1 MFREI
6 RKHARKAGQPPGTLL
21 YTGKEKIAVPK
32 ITVTTYNEENFHEV
46 TGDSLEECIP
56 SDFGQ
61 HNLWINVDGLQDIK
75 LIESVAA
82 KYHLH
87 PLTMEDILNVQ
98 QRAKIEEFSGYLFIT
113 LKILQY
119 SKKTHAITSEQF
131 SLVLTKGVLLT
142 FQESESNL
150 FHNVRE
156 RLRSGPTQRL
166 RQQGCD
172 YLMYRL
178 VDTVVDNYYVVLEH
192 LGDRLEAIEEEIII
206 NPTPKISR
214 NLYRLKRQILMLRK
228 IIWPVREVVS
238 HLMQVDSELITSF
251 TQLYI
256 RDVYDHAVQAIDA
269 IETFR
274 DMTSGLLDVYLSSI
288 TNRMNE
294 IMKVLTI
301 ISTIF
306 IPITF
311 IASIYG
317 MNFQYMPELH
327 WRWGYPAVLILMVII
342 TLFML
347 FYFRRKKWI

>member
-6 RKHARKAGQPPGTLL
+6 RKQARKAGQPPGTLL
-21 YTGKEKIAVPK
+21 YTGNEKISVPK
-32 ITVTTYNEENFHEV
+32 ITVAIYNEQNFHEV

-56 SDFGQ
+56 SDIGQ
-61 HNLWINVDGLQDIK
+61 AKLWINVDGLQDVK
-75 LIESVAA
+75 LIEKIASR
-82 KYHLH
+82 YQLH
-87 PLTMEDILNVQ
+87 PLTVEDILTVQ
-98 QRAKIEEFSGYLFIT
+98 GRAKIEEFPGYLFIT
-113 LKILQY
+113 LKVLQF
-119 SKKTHAITSEQF
+119 SKRTHGIRSEQL
-131 SLVLTKGVLLT
+131 SLVLCKDILLT
-142 FQESESNL
+142 FQESESSL
-150 FHNVRE
+150 FENVRE

-178 VDTVVDNYYVVLEH
+178 IDTVIDNYYVIFEH
-192 LGDRLEAIEEEIII
+192 LGDRLETIEEKIIA
-206 NPTPKISR
+206 NPEPSISR
-214 NLYRLKRQILMLRK
+214 ALYRFKRQILLLRK
-228 IIWPVREVVS
+228 IVWPVREVIS
-238 HLMQVDSELITSF
+238 HLLQANGELISSF

-256 RDVYDHAVQAIDA
+256 RDVYDHTVQAIDT

-274 DMTSGLLDVYLSSI
+274 DMSSGLLDVYLSSI

-311 IASIYG
+311 IASVYG
-317 MNFQYMPELH
+317 MNFEFMPELH
-327 WRWGYPAVLILMVII
+327 WRWGYPAVLILMLVI